1 MTEMKLIPYAIVWA
15 VLLIVVI
22 MLAIVR
28 SKMAGQEDDTL
39 KLADG
44 EVTAISTQEQVAK
57 KLATVETVGK
67 WLTVVVVVG
76 GLTLAGLYGWMLFN
90 SSDMFAK

>member
-1 MTEMKLIPYAIVWA
+1 MTGMKLIPYAIVWV

-44 EVTAISTQEQVAK
+44 EVTAISAQEQVAK
-57 KLATVETVGK
+57 KLATVESVGK
-67 WLTVVVVVG
+67 WLTVLVVVG